1 MSEEIRKYEPH
12 SWEIVETDF
21 SEEGNLQSE
30 TIFSL
35 GNGKIGLRGSFEE
48 GFYGEPE
55 NSIVGTYLNGIYEYR
70 EYQYAW
76 KRPGFPDRTH
86 AMINVANILP
96 VEVFV
101 EGEKVIMTPE
111 SAKDYKRILDM
122 KHGVLRRS
130 FVWTGRQGKQVQ
142 IETERFVS
150 LDSLNLIAMK
160 YEVRPLNF
168 TGDICIASVIDG
180 NAGNNAGR
188 KPEMG
193 ALKKAPTYIQESAAG
208 ESGCYIVQKTYKS
221 GFVIG
226 SVMEN
231 DLQNAVVK
239 QEEYLCDERYVK
251 EQFTVSA
258 EQEKSIILYKYI
270 GLDAGTEL
278 DINALVAET
287 HESYMCGYEELKRRQ
302 EKCWK
307 EFWENADV
315 WIDGDDALQQAVRY
329 DAFQLMQGTGK
340 DGKTNIGANAL
351 TGEGYRGQTFW
362 DTEMYML
369 PFFLYTQPEVA
380 KQLLIY
386 RHHILPKAK
395 ERARQMEGCG
405 ALYAWN
411 SINGEECGFVF
422 EAATAQ
428 YHINPDICYA
438 IKRYMDATQDEEFM
452 IQYGAEML
460 FETSK
465 YMAHRGCFI
474 KYRNNQFCINV
485 VCGPDEYTPIVDN
498 NYYTNYMTKVQLDF
512 AYDTAKWLKEK
523 YPQEYDR
530 LIHKTEIDEE
540 EIELWKRA
548 ADNMYLPYSEE
559 LDMPMQDD
567 QTLYREPVDIKTID
581 KERLPLLFHLHP
593 LNLWRYQILKQADI
607 VLLMYIMSQDFS
619 RETKEKIYDFYEPK
633 TIHDSSLSVSIHSIV
648 ANDIG
653 RYDEAYEYFMK
664 AARMDLDDRHGNTCE
679 GVHAACMGGTILAI
693 LNGFA
698 GMRIYDGCVHF
709 EPHIPEKWKQYKFRV
724 VYRGR
729 TLEVHADHTETSYT
743 LLDGENMEIEHCG
756 QRILLEK
763 GAPKVMKLN

>member
-1 MSEEIRKYEPH
+1 MAEEIRNYEPH
-12 SWEIVETDF
+12 EWEIVETDF

-30 TIFSL
+30 TIFST
-35 GNGKIGLRGSFEE
+35 GNGKIGIRGTFEE
-48 GFYGEPE
+48 GFYGKKE

-70 EYQYAW
+70 DYQFAW

-96 VEVFV
+96 VEIFV
-101 EGEKVIMTPE
+101 DDEKVMMAPE
-111 SAKDYKRILDM
+111 SVEEYKRVLDM
-122 KHGVLRRS
+122 KHGILKRNFIWKNS
-130 FVWTGRQGKQVQ
+130 KGKRVQV
-142 IETERFVS
+142 ETERFVS
-150 LDSLNLIAMK
+150 LDCLNLVAMK
-160 YEVRPLNF
+160 VQVTPLNF
-168 TGDICIASVIDG
+168 TEDMLIVSSIDG
-180 NAGNNAGR
+180 NAGNNAGH

-193 ALKKAPTYIQESAAG
+193 TLNKAPTSICDMKAEGA
-208 ESGCYIVQKTYKS
+208 GCYIVQKTHTS

-231 DLQNAVVK
+231 EILGDTVK
-239 QEEYLCDERYVK
+239 NMEYLCEEGHAKQV
-251 EQFTVSA
+251 FTVSA
-258 EQEKSIILYKYI
+258 NQDETIILHKYM
-270 GLDAGTEL
+270 GLEAGQEL
-278 DINALVAET
+278 DISWLVSEI
-287 HESYMCGYEELKRRQ
+287 HEQHLKGYEELKKRQ
-302 EKCWK
+302 ENCWK
-307 EFWENADV
+307 EFWETGDV
-315 WIDGDDALQQAVRY
+315 WVDGDLALQQAVRY

-395 ERARQMEGCG
+395 ERAIQMEGCG

-428 YHINPDICYA
+428 YHINPDICFA

-465 YMAHRGCFI
+465 YMSHRGCFI

-498 NYYTNYMTKVQLDF
+498 NYYTNYMTKVQLDY
-512 AYDTAKWLKEK
+512 AYETANWMKEK
-523 YPQEYDR
+523 YPAEYER
-530 LIHKTEIDEE
+530 LIKKTEIDEE
-540 EIELWKRA
+540 EIQRWKKA

-567 QTLYREPVDIKTID
+567 QTLYREPVDIKSIG
-581 KERLPLLFHLHP
+581 KERLPLLFNLHP

-607 VLLMYIMSQDFS
+607 VLLMYLMSQDFS

-653 RYDEAYEYFMK
+653 RYDQAYEYFMK

-698 GMRIYDGCVHF
+698 GMRIYDGCVRF
-709 EPHIPEKWKQYKFRV
+709 KPHIPKQWKQYKFRV
-724 VYRGR
+724 VYRGQ
-729 TLEVHADHTETSYT
+729 TLEVHVTQTETTYL
-743 LLDGENMEIEHCG
+743 LLDGDKMEIEHCG
-756 QRILLEK
+756 CKIILENSKPRCLK
-763 GAPKVMKLN
+763 HD